1 MPLADLTIQ
10 RSGHREHTSRCVR
23 FSSSF
28 CPVPALAPGYRPYAV
43 CGSPSRS
50 GKELHPAEP
59 LTCSRHPPSWRAAP
73 GSDQH
78 PDRPGF
84 QSGDTVAYVHSTCSL
99 TRGPADPVRRY
110 PGRWDVMAQLPRYQW
125 VVFPS
130 VVAIALLLLLFQQ
143 GFGFFNLLVKF
154 F

>member
-1 MPLADLTIQ
+1 M
-10 RSGHREHTSRCVR
+10 
-23 FSSSF
+23 
-28 CPVPALAPGYRPYAV
+28 
-43 CGSPSRS
+43 
-50 GKELHPAEP
+50 
-59 LTCSRHPPSWRAAP
+59 
-73 GSDQH
+73 
-78 PDRPGF
+78 
-84 QSGDTVAYVHSTCSL
+84 
-99 TRGPADPVRRY
+99 RRY